1 MINLIDLPK
10 SLTKP
15 IDDGAC
21 DQLLNSIIPIISL
34 PNQDDIFLKLNRSDT
49 FRMVLFC
56 YPMTGHPE
64 RPLPKNW
71 NLIYDARGCTI
82 QNCLFRDNYENLVL
96 SNALPVGVSSQSTDD
111 IKEMTM
117 RLQIPYDVVS
127 DQELLLTSALNLP
140 IFSIGVSKFLKRV
153 TIIVE
158 NSVIKKFFYPIFSP
172 NNHVEDVIEWL
183 KKN

>member
-10 SLTKP
+10 NLTKP

-21 DQLLNSIIPIISL
+21 DHLLNSIIPIISL

-111 IKEMTM
+111 IKEMTI
-117 RLQIPYDVVS
+117 RLKIPYDILS
-127 DQELLLTSALNLP
+127 DLQLKLALEINLP
-140 IFSIGVSKFLKRV
+140 TFSINKKIYLKRV
-153 TIIVE
+153 TFIIE
-158 NSVIKKFFYPIFSP
+158 KSIIKKIFYPIFSP
-172 NNHVEDVIEWL
+172 QKHINEVLEWL
-183 KKN
+183 GKN